1 MPGRAVILED
11 SNGCRV
17 ADPSESQILST
28 VEHIGDSLDHCIL
41 HLGDEEYLQTAGE
54 HNRLFIEYADA
65 AGMFR
70 SAKTDFDAVT
80 VARIFADAMQG
91 AYGWKREY
99 VFDRTGAGAG
109 VADGDTGSEAQPGGA
124 RSSGTS
130 GASGTSVKDQLLD
143 SVKKGVQ
150 REASYGVGRMVRGLI
165 RNVTRRR

>member
-11 SNGCRV
+11 SNGSRI
-17 ADPSESQILST
+17 ADPSESQILRT

-41 HLGDEEYLQTAGE
+41 HLGGEEYLQTAGE

-70 SAKTDFDAVT
+70 SAKTDFDAGT
-80 VARIFADAMQG
+80 VARIFADAIEG

-109 VADGDTGSEAQPGGA
+109 VADGGTGSEAQPGGA
-124 RSSGTS
+124 R
-130 GASGTSVKDQLLD
+130 ASGTSVKDQLLD

>member
-11 SNGCRV
+11 SNGGRI

-54 HNRLFIEYADA
+54 RNRLFIEYADVG
-65 AGMFR
+65 GMFR
-70 SAKTDFDAVT
+70 SAKADFDAAT
-80 VARIFADAMQG
+80 VARIFTSAGQG
-91 AYGWKREY
+91 SHGWKREY
-99 VFDRTGAGAG
+99 VFERTDTGAGAAG
-109 VADGDTGSEAQPGGA
+109 TGTGA
-124 RSSGTS
+124 
-130 GASGTSVKDQLLD
+130 GAEGSLKDQLLD